1 MNAISTRLFELRRN
15 PVALLMVMA
24 AINYVGY
31 ASWSA
36 LLNNFAKESVAF
48 TGREMGLL
56 QSIREI
62 PGFLAFTAAAWI
74 LIMREQTFA
83 YVSLV
88 VLGLGVAATGYFPT
102 IIGLWM
108 TTFVMS
114 VGFHYYETMAQSLT
128 LQIVPKAEAPRV
140 LGRIGSAQ
148 AIGQLSAFSVIMLAW
163 TLFNPGYESLFL
175 VSGLLVAAG
184 AIAAALFFPRFDGP
198 VVQRRGLVLR
208 SRYWLYYA
216 LTFMVGARRQIFM
229 AFGGFLLVEK
239 FGFGVSKMAFLLLIT
254 YAINT
259 IAAPRLGAAI
269 ARFGERRTVMFENI
283 TLILVFIGYA
293 TTDNAL
299 LAACLFITD
308 GVFFTLTIAQRTYF
322 QKIADPAD
330 IAPTAGVA
338 FTINHI
344 AAVFIPAAFGFIW
357 LWNPSAVFA
366 IGCVIASI
374 SLLLAFLIPDDP
386 APGNETTLGR
396 DAAGA
401 VQPAE

>member
-1 MNAISTRLFELRRN
+1 MALRQN
-15 PVALLMVMA
+15 PIALLMAMA

-31 ASWSA
+31 ASWAA

-48 TGREMGLL
+48 SGREMGLL

-74 LIMREQTFA
+74 LIMREQTLA
-83 YVSLV
+83 YLSLII
-88 VLGLGVAATGYFPT
+88 LGLGVAATGYFPT

-114 VGFHYYETMAQSLT
+114 VGFHYYETMAQSLA

-148 AIGQLSAFSVIMLAW
+148 AIGQLSAFGIIMLAW
-163 TLFNPGYESLFL
+163 TLFDPGYEKLFL
-175 VSGLLVAAG
+175 IAG
-184 AIAAALFFPRFDGP
+184 IFVAIAGIAVALFFPRFNGP

-216 LTFMVGARRQIFM
+216 LTFMGGARRQIFM

-239 FGFGVSKMAFLLLIT
+239 FGFDVAKMALLLLIT

-283 TLILVFIGYA
+283 VLIVVFLGYA
-293 TTDNAL
+293 TTNSPI

-344 AAVFIPAAFGFIW
+344 AAVFIPALFGFIW

-366 IGCVIASI
+366 IGCVIASM
-374 SLLLAFLIPDDP
+374 SLLLAFLIPNDP
-386 APGNETTLGR
+386 SAGNETTLEGR
-396 DAAGA
+396 GSAI
-401 VQPAE
+401 QPAE

>member
-1 MNAISTRLFELRRN
+1 MSKFQQRLDRFRAN

-62 PGFLAFTAAAWI
+62 PGFLAFTAALWI
-74 LIMREQTFA
+74 LIMREQTLA
-83 YVSLV
+83 YLSLV
-88 VLGLGVAATGYFPT
+88 LLGIGVAATGYFPS
-102 IIGLWM
+102 ILGLWM
-108 TTFVMS
+108 TTFIMS
-114 VGFHYYETMAQSLT
+114 AGFHYYETMAQSLT

-148 AIGQLSAFSVIMLAW
+148 AIGQLSAFGVIMLVW
-163 TLFNPGYESLFL
+163 VVFDPGYKYLFL
-175 VSGLLVAAG
+175 ASGLAVAG
-184 AIAAALFFPRFDGP
+184 AAIAIALFFPRFSGP

-239 FGFGVSKMAFLLLIT
+239 FGFGVSKMALLLLIT

-259 IAAPRLGAAI
+259 LAAPRLGAAI

-283 TLILVFIGYA
+283 SLIFVFLGYA
-293 TTDNAL
+293 TTNSAV
-299 LAACLFITD
+299 LAAFLFITD

-344 AAVFIPAAFGFIW
+344 AAVFIPAVFGFIW

-366 IGCVIASI
+366 IGCGIASI
-374 SLLLAFLIPDDP
+374 SLILAFLIPDDP
-386 APGNETTLGR
+386 SPGNETTFEARG
-396 DAAGA
+396 GGV

>member
-1 MNAISTRLFELRRN
+1 MTVASSRIAALRQN

-24 AINYVGY
+24 AINYVGF

-48 TGREMGLL
+48 SGRDMGLL

-74 LIMREQTFA
+74 LIMREQTLA
-83 YVSLV
+83 YASLV
-88 VLGLGVAATGYFPT
+88 VLGVGIALTGYFPT

-108 TTFVMS
+108 TTFIMS

-128 LQIVPKAEAPRV
+128 LQIVPKAQAPRV

-148 AIGQLSAFSVIMLAW
+148 AISQLSAFGVIMLAW
-163 TLFNPGYESLFL
+163 TLFNPSYEALFL
-175 VSGLLVAAG
+175 VSGLVVVCAGVAT
-184 AIAAALFFPRFDGP
+184 ALFFPRFNGP
-198 VVQRRGLVLR
+198 VVQRKGLVLR
-208 SRYWLYYA
+208 QRYWLYYA

-239 FGFGVSKMAFLLLIT
+239 FGFGVSKMALLLLIT

-259 IAAPRLGAAI
+259 IAAPRLGGAI

-283 TLILVFIGYA
+283 SLIIVFLGYA
-293 TTDNAL
+293 VTDNPV
-299 LAACLFITD
+299 LAAFFFITD

-344 AAVFIPAAFGFIW
+344 AAVFIPAVFGFIW

-366 IGCVIASI
+366 IGCGIASV

-386 APGNETTLGR
+386 APGNETTFEARGN
-396 DAAGA
+396 A
-401 VQPAE
+401 VQPAQ

>member
-1 MNAISTRLFELRRN
+1 MTSFSERIAAVRQN
-15 PVALLMVMA
+15 PIALLMLMA

-31 ASWSA
+31 ASWAA

-48 TGREMGLL
+48 SGREMGLL

-62 PGFLAFTAAAWI
+62 PGFLAFTAAVWI
-74 LIMREQTFA
+74 LIMREQTLA
-83 YVSLV
+83 YLSLI
-88 VLGLGVAATGYFPT
+88 VLGLGVAATGFFPS
-102 IIGLWM
+102 IVGLWL

-128 LQIVPKAEAPRV
+128 LQIVPKAQAPHV

-148 AIGQLSAFSVIMLAW
+148 AIGQLSAFGLIMLAW
-163 TLFNPGYESLFL
+163 TFLNPSYETLFL
-175 VSGLLVAAG
+175 VSGVFVVLSG
-184 AIAAALFFPRFDGP
+184 IAIALFFPRFNGP
-198 VVQRRGLVLR
+198 VVQRRGLILR

-216 LTFMVGARRQIFM
+216 LTFMGGARRQIFM

-239 FGFGVSKMAFLLLIT
+239 FGFGVSKMALLLLIT

-259 IAAPRLGAAI
+259 LAAPRLGAAI

-283 TLILVFIGYA
+283 TLIIVFFGYA
-293 TTDNAL
+293 VTDNPM
-299 LAACLFITD
+299 LAAFLFITD

-366 IGCVIASI
+366 IGCVIASM

-386 APGNETTLGR
+386 SPGNETTLEPR
-396 DAAGA
+396 GA
-401 VQPAE
+401 IQPAE